1 MAWYYTFNPPKEI
14 GGEYNTKPGI
24 TDDTTPIGRL
34 GKYQLPFGPCWEAN
48 YTWLCYHKDPE
59 IINWIE
65 RTVLG
70 HFREKVYGIG
80 SGMTEWVVKT
90 NWEEIRN
97 YVLLICCDNNIAI
110 KDYGPGP
117 WNPVRIEKE
126 IIESNGPILL
136 ENPARSAAR

>member
-14 GGEYNTKPGI
+14 GGDMNTKPGI
-24 TDDTTPIGRL
+24 TYDPTPVGRL
-34 GKYQLPFGPCWEAN
+34 GKYQLPFGPCWEASF
-48 YTWLCYHKDPE
+48 TRLCYHEDPE

-90 NWEEIRN
+90 PWEEIKD
-97 YVLLICCDNNIAI
+97 YVLLICKDNNIAI
-110 KDYGPGP
+110 QDYGPGP
-117 WNPVRIEKE
+117 WNPVRIEQE
-126 IIESNGPILL
+126 ISI
-136 ENPARSAAR
+136 